1 MDKVKA
7 KQVKAIILIL
17 GIITILISL
26 CRCFLGVDTTD
37 EALYISDPLF
47 VAHGLTPYVNN
58 WLQTPGFSFFLAPV
72 VGLYE
77 LFFPEHQGIFLFM
90 RLFFLAAKILVYLAI
105 YLLFRNTGYKY
116 AAMLAAIPLISSFF
130 GMIPSFNYTNI
141 PLLGLFMA
149 GILLLYQWYVKEKR
163 NIRLLPFINGI
174 ILACITLC
182 SPTQIFNCIVIM
194 VFYFFFI
201 DKRACWRYVI
211 GGFATAVLFALYMTI
226 RAGSISG
233 LVNSLETFL
242 NHPYFSFGASTLSWQ
257 AYTIFPLAIEQLIPY
272 AVCVLVIELLRRLV
286 IKKHSF
292 MWSCRNGLIV
302 GAFCGL
308 LINLMRYEQYALWNR
323 AIILLSIGSFF
334 FRIISANKELRR
346 LFDFVAIPEMFAFLG
361 MALTVYG
368 GAANRFYVFT
378 PMALICLVYIYDA
391 LKEQIEVRSFYISAV
406 YVCLFLVVI
415 FKYEFKT
422 IYGEFDDSGYA
433 PISVITTQIK
443 EGIYAGIYTTEQKAA
458 ALPELETYIRL
469 NTNAEEYVLFM
480 DRAPMAYLMTD
491 ANACSPTSWDPVLY
505 TEGYKGEPAMLWDYF
520 AVVNQTPDKVIYI
533 HTSSDNPISIE
544 QDNNKLSD
552 YIKANYS
559 LEREDMIENMYR
571 VMIYVR
577 AENASGE

>member
-1 MDKVKA
+1 MDKVNA
-7 KQVKAIILIL
+7 KQAKTIILIL
-17 GIITILISL
+17 VIAAIIISL

-37 EALYISDPLF
+37 EALYIADPLF
-47 VAHGLTPYVNN
+47 VAHGSTPYVNN

-90 RLFFLAAKILVYLAI
+90 RLFFLAVKILVYIAI
-105 YLLFRNTGYKY
+105 YFLFRNTRYKY
-116 AAMLAAIPLISSFF
+116 AAMLVAIPLISSYF

-141 PLLGLFMA
+141 PLLGLFITGM
-149 GILLLYQWYVKEKR
+149 LLLYQWYAKEKR
-163 NIRLLPFINGI
+163 DIRLLPFICGI

-182 SPTQIFNCIVIM
+182 SPTQIFNCILMM

-201 DKRACWRYVI
+201 DKRACCRYVI
-211 GGFATAVLFALYMTI
+211 GGFTTALLFTLYMVI
-226 RAGSISG
+226 RAGSILG
-233 LVNSLETFL
+233 LISCLETFL

-257 AYTIFPLAIEQLIPY
+257 AYTILPLAVGQFIPY
-272 AVCVLVIELLRRLV
+272 AVCVLVIEVLRRLV
-286 IKKHSF
+286 IKKHAF
-292 MWSCRNGLIV
+292 MWSCKNGLIV

-308 LINLMRYEQYALWNR
+308 LINLMRYGQYALWNR

-334 FRIISANKELRR
+334 FRFISGSKGVNR

-368 GAANRFYVFT
+368 GAAGRFYVFT
-378 PMALICLVYIYDA
+378 PMALICLLYIYDT
-391 LKEQIEVRSFYISAV
+391 LKEQIGVRSFYISAV

-422 IYGEFDDSGYA
+422 IYGEFVDGGYA
-433 PISVITTQIK
+433 PLSVITTQIK
-443 EGIYAGIYTTEQKAA
+443 EGIYTGVYTTEQKAP
-458 ALPELETYIRL
+458 ALQELESYIRL

-505 TEGYKGEPAMLWDYF
+505 TEGYEGGPAMLWDYF
-520 AVVNQTPDKVIYI
+520 AVADQTPDKIIYI
-533 HTSSDNPISIE
+533 QTEKDRPLSIE
-544 QDNNKLSD
+544 QED
-552 YIKANYS
+552 YEFSQYVMQNYS
-559 LEREDMIENMYR
+559 LDNESVIEDMYR
-571 VMIYVR
+571 VLIY
-577 AENASGE
+577 NKD